1 MNSSTL
7 SSSPVNSFLYR
18 TLWRWHFY
26 AGIFCIPFILALSI
40 SGAIYL
46 FKPQIDA
53 WVESPYQQ
61 LAVTNNR
68 HTPQQQIQAAL
79 AAVGQQSTF
88 VNYRLPESEQ
98 HAVVVSVAEQGQRF
112 MVYVNPYTLEVL
124 KIQKRDALFI
134 QFVRSFHGELL
145 LGTFGSIL
153 VELAGCWAIVLIISG
168 LYLWWPR
175 SARGFG
181 GVLFPRLNKRGRLF
195 WRDLHAVT
203 GVWVSLFA
211 LFLLITGLPWA
222 LVWGSAFKE
231 IRSFTTPMLQQ
242 DWAISEHHAEHHSGA
257 TLSFTQLTAS
267 MIKNAQALAFA
278 PPVEISVARN
288 KPNQFQVA
296 SQHQNRP
303 LRSTAW
309 FDGITGKQ
317 TSIEHFADRNGIDRA
332 IGFGIA
338 AHEGQLFG
346 WLNQLLGLF
355 TTLGLIAVAITGFVL
370 WRKRKPSGELGAPLA
385 KSQRG
390 LTPAV
395 AIVGVALVI
404 LLPLLAISVL
414 FILVIDFLVLP
425 RIPATRE
432 WLGLDRP

>member
-1 MNSSTL
+1 MNTSITSST
-7 SSSPVNSFLYR
+7 SSNSLLYR

-26 AGIFCIPFILALSI
+26 AGLFCIPFILTLSI

-61 LAVTNNR
+61 LAVTANS
-68 HTPQQQIQAAL
+68 HTPQQHIQVAL
-79 AAVGQQSTF
+79 AAVGQQSRF
-88 VNYRLPESEQ
+88 VNYRLPEAAENP
-98 HAVVVSVAEQGQRF
+98 VMVSVVQHGQRF
-112 MVYVNPYTLEVL
+112 MVYVNPYTLDVL
-124 KIQKRDALFI
+124 NIQERDALFI
-134 QFVRSFHGELL
+134 QLVRSFHGELL
-145 LGTFGSIL
+145 LGTGGSIL

-175 SARGFG
+175 ASRGLG
-181 GVLFPRLNKRGRLF
+181 GVLFPRLNKGGRLF
-195 WRDLHAVT
+195 WRDLHAVI
-203 GVWVSLFA
+203 GVWVSFFT

-231 IRSFTTPMLQQ
+231 IRSIGTPALQQ
-242 DWAISEHHAEHHSGA
+242 DWALSEHHSKQHSNT
-257 TLSFTQLTAS
+257 TLSFEQLTTA
-267 MIKNAQALAFA
+267 IVNNAQALALA
-278 PPVEISVARN
+278 PPVEVSIARN
-288 KPNQFQVA
+288 KPNQFQVT

-309 FDGITGKQ
+309 FDATSGKQ
-317 TSIEHFADRNGIDRA
+317 TSIERFADKGGIDRA

-346 WLNQLLGLF
+346 WLNQLLGLL
-355 TTLGLIAVAITGFVL
+355 TTVGLVTVAISGFVL
-370 WRKRKPSGELGAPLA
+370 WRKRKPTGELGAPQLKA
-385 KSQRG
+385 RRG

-395 AIVGVALVI
+395 IIIGVALVA
-404 LLPLLAISVL
+404 LLPLLAISML
-414 FILVIDFLVLP
+414 LILALEFFILP